1 MKYDVII
8 IGSGLGGLECGLIL
22 ARHGQR
28 VLVLEQGAVP
38 GGCLQNYRRRELTFD
53 TGFHYVG
60 GLDEGQS
67 LHAAFKYL
75 GLLDL
80 PWHRLDADGFDRVS
94 IGGRTFAFV
103 EGYDDFARQL
113 AEEFPSGRIA
123 LRRYAKLLKRSSAG
137 QFAALNPHAD
147 GFPAFSSELMA
158 TSAWHYLKENIR
170 NPLLINVLSGT
181 SLKMELRKESLP
193 LFTFLHGNGSFIESS
208 WRLKGDGSQIIKSL
222 AEGIY
227 AQGGEIIY
235 NAKVQELVEKDG
247 KLTCAVCANGERYEG
262 GLFISDIHPAQ
273 TCGLLRRSNLI
284 KSAYRNRI
292 NNLENTFGMFT
303 VSLRI
308 RPRGLRYFNYNHY
321 IYREPNMWDFYQDN
335 TCVGGVLVSCRVPE
349 DGSEYT
355 GQVDL
360 LTPMLWEQCKSW
372 NYTQTGKRDS
382 DYKAMKKRMADE
394 CIELAECFLPGLREQ
409 SRCYTSTP
417 ITWRDYT
424 LTPEGSAYGIR
435 KDFRDPL
442 LTMLSPRTP
451 VPNLLLTG
459 QNLMLHGVH
468 GVTMTAFHTCA
479 EVLGKE
485 TIWGIIGNEI
495 NGKLK

>member
-8 IGSGLGGLECGLIL
+8 IGSGLGGLECGYIL
-22 ARHGQR
+22 ARHGRR
-28 VLVLEQGAVP
+28 VLVLEQGTVP
-38 GGCLQNYRRRELTFD
+38 GGCLQSYRRRELTFD

-67 LHAAFKYL
+67 LHAAFNYL
-75 GLLDL
+75 GLLNL
-80 PWHRLDADGFDRVS
+80 PWHRLDADGFDRVT
-94 IGGRTFAFV
+94 IGARTFAFA
-103 EGYDDFARQL
+103 EGYDAFTQSL
-113 AEEFPSGRIA
+113 AEEFPSDRTA
-123 LRRYAKLLKRSSAG
+123 LQHYADLLKRSSAQ

-147 GFPAFSSELMA
+147 EFPAFSSELME
-158 TSAWHYLKENIR
+158 TSAWQYLKKNIR

-193 LFTFLHGNGSFIESS
+193 LFTFLHGNSSFIESS
-208 WRLKGDGSQIIKSL
+208 WRLKGDGSQIVKLL

-227 AQGGEIIY
+227 AQGGEIIC
-235 NAKVQELVEKDG
+235 NAKVQGLVEKDG
-247 KLTCAVCANGERYEG
+247 KLTCTVCADGERYEG
-262 GLFISDIHPAQ
+262 DLFISDIHPAQ
-273 TCGLLRRSNLI
+273 ICQLVSQSNLM
-284 KSAYRNRI
+284 KPVYRNRI

-321 IYREPNMWDFYQDN
+321 IYRKSNVWNFYQN
-335 TCVGGVLVSCRVPE
+335 NSCVGGVLVSCRVPE

-372 NYTQTGKRDS
+372 NYTQAGKRDS

-394 CIELAECFLPGLREQ
+394 CIELAERVLPGLRDL
-409 SRCYTSTP
+409 SRSYTSTP
-417 ITWRDYT
+417 LTWRDYT

-435 KDFRDPL
+435 KDFRAPL
-442 LTMLSPRTP
+442 MTMLSPRTP
-451 VPNLLLTG
+451 IPNLLLTG

-479 EVLGKE
+479 EVLGRE
-485 TIWGIIGNEI
+485 AIWKIVGNEESKI
-495 NGKLK
+495 S